1 MQGISDMTFPS
12 AESKSIKRRS
22 ASPLIGLPPSLFFH
36 LGDEPRSILLD
47 YRSQDSAVVFLST
60 WILYKL

>member
-1 MQGISDMTFPS
+1 MQGISDMTFHS
-12 AESKSIKRRS
+12 AESEYKEEECL
-22 ASPLIGLPPSLFFH
+22 AFDWPAPSLFFH

-60 WILYKL
+60 WISCKL